1 MFLVERAGRVMGR
14 FLTEA
19 GDVFFIEPCNNW
31 EGCHVWKHYNAQDIF
46 IQEVEELDTDP
57 EVKHILASK
66 SVFYTFYAKML
77 DEDKRRRLNFL
88 QNIGRQNKDDVV
100 EFSLKFYY
108 TNQVNSLSLY
118 ISIFNPKL

>member
-46 IQEVEELDTDP
+46 VQEVEVLDTEL
-57 EVKHILASK
+57 EVKHM
-66 SVFYTFYAKML
+66 YTGIQKCTL
-77 DEDKRRRLNFL
+77 
-88 QNIGRQNKDDVV
+88 
-100 EFSLKFYY
+100 
-108 TNQVNSLSLY
+108 
-118 ISIFNPKL
+118 